1 MTTTT
6 KPRHG
11 GLDWNVPR
19 DGRASDAYEVACTTL
34 VLVNASIASGAS
46 APGYAPARHATR
58 LHVISG
64 LLHKLAERACNEDLT
79 CPDCRGDGVL
89 DVLNEDETSDCRACA
104 GTGLAT
110 GRKLE
115 SLRADAREIAS
126 HYGLSCYFQTDPRGC
141 SLYII
146 DPGVVPANIR
156 AYSLFQAPV
165 YAKFTDEE
173 LRREWIGANYNRGH
187 AVTRLGR

>member
-6 KPRHG
+6 KPRNG

-19 DGRASDAYEVACTTL
+19 DGRASDAYEVACTAI
-34 VLVNASIASGAS
+34 VLHRAGTKKRGPFLEGIT
-46 APGYAPARHATR
+46 YAVPRHATR

-79 CPDCRGDGVL
+79 CRECQGEGTEPMPSADHRLPRAGESRREMVVDQG
-89 DVLNEDETSDCRACA
+89 DCRACA
-104 GTGLAT
+104 GTGLST

-126 HYGLSCYFQTDPRGC
+126 HYGLSCYFQGDPRGC
-141 SLYII
+141 SLYI
-146 DPGVVPANIR
+146 GE
-156 AYSLFQAPV
+156 
-165 YAKFTDEE
+165 AKDMTDST
-173 LRREWIGANYNRGH
+173 YNRGH